1 MGEYHRKGFGLK
13 ETVKP
18 MLEAAYASRV
28 VDLLRMKGHQIARGG
43 LTVRLAK
50 EFGFCYGVERAVQMA
65 YETRHNYPNK
75 RIFITNEIIHNHSVN
90 SRLREMGFIFLSG
103 SYNRGETYADIN
115 KDDVVIL
122 PAFGAPVKEI
132 ESLRAKNC
140 ILVDTT
146 CGAVVKV
153 WTSVEKYAR
162 DQYTSIIHGKY
173 SHEETIATSSRAGA
187 RYLIV
192 RDLDE
197 ADYVCDYILGKGD
210 REQFLQKFAKAFSPG
225 FDPDKDL
232 GLLGLA
238 NQTTMLSTESMEIGT
253 RLRGAFL
260 KKYGEEETR
269 QRFRS
274 FDTICSATQ
283 DRQDAVN
290 AMMQTP
296 PELMIVIGGYNSS
309 NTTHLAEI
317 GHHRSVPSYHIDD
330 ASCMLSRAQI
340 RHLPVGMHA
349 ETVAENW
356 MPQKAE
362 LTIGVTAGASTPNN
376 KIGDTI
382 LRLFELWGVDT
393 TDLIAEIEALGPV
406 ESVAVADPHENE
418 E

>member
-28 VDLLRMKGHQIARGG
+28 VDLLKIKGHQITRGG

-50 EFGFCYGVERAVQMA
+50 EFGFCYGVERAVDMA
-65 YETRHNYPNK
+65 YQTRQRYPDK
-75 RIFITNEIIHNHSVN
+75 RIFITNEIIHNQSVN
-90 SRLREMGFIFLSG
+90 NRLRDMGFIFLSG
-103 SYNRGETYADIN
+103 SYNHGESYSDITS
-115 KDDVVIL
+115 DDVVIL

-132 ESLRAKNC
+132 DILKAKNC

-146 CGAVVKV
+146 CGAVVNV
-153 WTSVEKYAR
+153 WKSVEKYAR

-173 SHEETIATSSRAGA
+173 NHEETIATSSRAGA

-197 ADYVCDYILGKGD
+197 ADYVCDYILGKGN
-210 REQFLQKFAKAFSPG
+210 REHFLHKFAKAFSPG

-260 KKYGEEETR
+260 KKYGDAETL

-317 GHHRSVPSYHIDD
+317 GHHRSVPSFHIDD
-330 ASCMLSRAQI
+330 AASMISR
-340 RHLPVGMHA
+340 
-349 ETVAENW
+349 
-356 MPQKAE
+356 
-362 LTIGVTAGASTPNN
+362 
-376 KIGDTI
+376 
-382 LRLFELWGVDT
+382 
-393 TDLIAEIEALGPV
+393 
-406 ESVAVADPHENE
+406 
-418 E
+418 